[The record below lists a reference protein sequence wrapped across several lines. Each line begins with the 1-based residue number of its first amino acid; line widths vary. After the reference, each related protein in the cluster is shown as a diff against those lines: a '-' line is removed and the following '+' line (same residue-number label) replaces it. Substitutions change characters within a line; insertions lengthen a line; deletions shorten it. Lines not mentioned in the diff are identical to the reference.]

1 MQEYE
6 IKIMGYF
13 DEKQI
18 YITEQVGYKS
28 FQHIEYYN

>member
-1 MQEYE
+1 M
-6 IKIMGYF
+6 KLKTKVYF

-18 YITEQVGYKS
+18 DITAQVGYKS